1 MEEVALI
8 LILTVVERACGGAAC
23 LAEKAGLT

>member
-8 LILTVVERACGGAAC
+8 LILTVVERARRSAAR
-23 LAEKAGLT
+23 LAEKAGLS